1 MKNKPLWQKI
11 LIWSDMACVI
21 TALIALTAEILMG
34 ATENDT
40 YMILRFV
47 SRALMGV
54 HFVLHGILNWKEQRG
69 LAIFELSAVAFVLVF
84 AISLIFLP
92 INILHYGRERI
103 VTVPHA
109 YHRQYFKKVLTKQ
122 L

>member
-11 LIWSDMACVI
+11 LIWADMACVI
-21 TALIALTAEILMG
+21 TALIALTVVILMG

-47 SRALMGV
+47 SHALMGV

-69 LAIFELSAVAFVLVF
+69 LAIFELGAVAFVLVL
-84 AISLIFLP
+84 A
-92 INILHYGRERI
+92 
-103 VTVPHA
+103 
-109 YHRQYFKKVLTKQ
+109 VLTF
-122 L
+122 LR

>member
-11 LIWSDMACVI
+11 LIWADMACVI

-34 ATENDT
+34 TTENDT

-69 LAIFELSAVAFVLVF
+69 LAIFELGAVAFVLVF
-84 AISLIFLP
+84 A
-92 INILHYGRERI
+92 
-103 VTVPHA
+103 
-109 YHRQYFKKVLTKQ
+109 VLT
-122 L
+122 LLR

>member
-11 LIWSDMACVI
+11 LIWADMACVI
-21 TALIALTAEILMG
+21 TALIALTVEILMG

-69 LAIFELSAVAFVLVF
+69 LAIFELGAVAFVLVF
-84 AISLIFLP
+84 A
-92 INILHYGRERI
+92 
-103 VTVPHA
+103 
-109 YHRQYFKKVLTKQ
+109 VLT
-122 L
+122 LLR

>member
-1 MKNKPLWQKI
+1 MKNKPLWQRL
-11 LIWSDMACVI
+11 LIWADMACVI

-34 ATENDT
+34 TTENDT

-84 AISLIFLP
+84 A
-92 INILHYGRERI
+92 
-103 VTVPHA
+103 
-109 YHRQYFKKVLTKQ
+109 VLT
-122 L
+122 LLR

>member
-11 LIWSDMACVI
+11 LIWADMVCVI
-21 TALIALTAEILMG
+21 GALIVLTAAIWMG
-34 ATENDT
+34 ASENGT

-47 SRALMGV
+47 SWALMGM

-84 AISLIFLP
+84 S
-92 INILHYGRERI
+92 
-103 VTVPHA
+103 
-109 YHRQYFKKVLTKQ
+109 VLT
-122 L
+122 LLR

>member
-11 LIWSDMACVI
+11 LIWADMACVI
-21 TALIALTAEILMG
+21 TALIALTVEILMG

-84 AISLIFLP
+84 A
-92 INILHYGRERI
+92 
-103 VTVPHA
+103 
-109 YHRQYFKKVLTKQ
+109 VLT
-122 L
+122 LLR

>member
-1 MKNKPLWQKI
+1 MKNKPLWQRL
-11 LIWSDMACVI
+11 LIWADMACVI

-34 ATENDT
+34 TTENDT

-69 LAIFELSAVAFVLVF
+69 LAIFELGAVAFVLVF
-84 AISLIFLP
+84 A
-92 INILHYGRERI
+92 
-103 VTVPHA
+103 
-109 YHRQYFKKVLTKQ
+109 VLT
-122 L
+122 LLR

>member
-1 MKNKPLWQKI
+1 MKNKPLLQRI
-11 LIWSDMACVI
+11 LIWADMACVI
-21 TALIALTAEILMG
+21 GALIALTVEILMG

-84 AISLIFLP
+84 A
-92 INILHYGRERI
+92 
-103 VTVPHA
+103 
-109 YHRQYFKKVLTKQ
+109 VLTF
-122 L
+122 LR

>member
-11 LIWSDMACVI
+11 LIWADMACVI

-69 LAIFELSAVAFVLVF
+69 LAIFELRAVAFVLVF
-84 AISLIFLP
+84 A
-92 INILHYGRERI
+92 
-103 VTVPHA
+103 
-109 YHRQYFKKVLTKQ
+109 VLT
-122 L
+122 LLR

>member
-1 MKNKPLWQKI
+1 MKNKPLWQRL
-11 LIWSDMACVI
+11 LIWADMACVI
-21 TALIALTAEILMG
+21 TALIALTVEILMG
-34 ATENDT
+34 ATEIET

-84 AISLIFLP
+84 A
-92 INILHYGRERI
+92 
-103 VTVPHA
+103 
-109 YHRQYFKKVLTKQ
+109 VLT
-122 L
+122 LLR

>member
-21 TALIALTAEILMG
+21 CALIALTAAIWMG
-34 ATENDT
+34 DSENVT

-47 SRALMGV
+47 SWALMGV

-69 LAIFELSAVAFVLVF
+69 LAIFELSAVAFVLVL
-84 AISLIFLP
+84 A
-92 INILHYGRERI
+92 
-103 VTVPHA
+103 
-109 YHRQYFKKVLTKQ
+109 VLTF
-122 L
+122 LR

>member
-1 MKNKPLWQKI
+1 MKNKPLWQKL
-11 LIWSDMACVI
+11 LIWADMACVI
-21 TALIALTAEILMG
+21 TALIAMTAEILMG

-69 LAIFELSAVAFVLVF
+69 LAIFELGAVAFVLFF
-84 AISLIFLP
+84 A
-92 INILHYGRERI
+92 
-103 VTVPHA
+103 
-109 YHRQYFKKVLTKQ
+109 VLT
-122 L
+122 LLR

>member
-1 MKNKPLWQKI
+1 MKNKPLWQRL
-11 LIWSDMACVI
+11 LIWADMACVI
-21 TALIALTAEILMG
+21 IALIALTVEIMMG

-69 LAIFELSAVAFVLVF
+69 LAIFELGAVAFVLVF
-84 AISLIFLP
+84 AVLIL
-92 INILHYGRERI
+92 LR
-103 VTVPHA
+103 
-109 YHRQYFKKVLTKQ
+109 
-122 L
+122 